1 MNPVKN
7 YSDKDVLKIA
17 AHVLA
22 SSPDDYP
29 LEYEVTYSDL
39 MQAAL
44 ELVSDV
50 LNPSDGGFAAEKTAD
65 IVSYVESHL
74 MR

>member
-7 YSDKDVLKIA
+7 YSDKDILKIA
-17 AHVLA
+17 THILA
-22 SSPDDYP
+22 SNPEDYP
-29 LEYEVTYSDL
+29 TEYEVTYPDL

-50 LNPSDGGFAAEKTAD
+50 LNSSSGGFAAEKTAD
-65 IVSYVESHL
+65 IVSYAEGRL
-74 MR
+74 